1 MKFDFRF
8 SGIFVSTCFLV
19 KILSSNPEIDQHAVG
34 MAVTGVV
41 KVL

>member
-1 MKFDFRF
+1 M
-8 SGIFVSTCFLV
+8 FLNV

-41 KVL
+41 NVL